1 MFPSRQHDV
10 AWRIKKDGIDV
21 MQIDVLKRADWLDE
35 ERVIGYSRMFAFLYL
50 AMAVGWIALSPNLI
64 DPNGKPIGTDF
75 MNVWAAG
82 RLVLDGDPGAA
93 YDYGRH
99 YEVQAR
105 ALPYADGQATP
116 YFGWHYPPYFLLAAA
131 VLASIPYGWALAA
144 WMAATLP
151 VYAAAVKAILP
162 HRRWLL
168 ITLAFPAV
176 FVNLAH
182 GQNGFLSAGLLG
194 LGMLWLERRP
204 IVAGVFFG
212 LLAYKPQLGALLPLA
227 LLVDRRWAAFVAAAA
242 TVLLLS
248 LVSYA
253 LLGGEAWR
261 AFFASLEL
269 TRTYVLEQG
278 PTGWEK
284 LQSTFAAM
292 RMLGAGVSASYAVH
306 GLISVVAGAAVLWIW
321 HRPVAMPLKGAAL
334 ATGCLLVTP
343 YVLDYDLMLLALP
356 IAWLAAEGLR
366 TQFLNWEK
374 LLLLVAWLLPL
385 ISRGIATLGLP
396 IAPFVLL
403 LLLGLIAKRAALRD
417 ASRHGVYAQPI

>member
-1 MFPSRQHDV
+1 M
-10 AWRIKKDGIDV
+10 KIDF
-21 MQIDVLKRADWLDE
+21 LKQADWLDE
-35 ERVIGYSRMFAFLYL
+35 ERIIGYGRIFACLYL
-50 AMAVGWIALSPNLI
+50 AMAVGWIALSPSLI

-75 MNVWAAG
+75 MNVWSAG
-82 RLVLDGDPGAA
+82 RLVLEGEPGAA

-105 ALPYADGQATP
+105 ALPYADGQEPP

-131 VLASIPYGWALAA
+131 VLALLPYGWALSA

-151 VYAAAVKAILP
+151 VYAASMKAIIP
-162 HRRWLL
+162 HRQWLL
-168 ITLAFPAV
+168 LALAFPAV

-194 LGMLWLERRP
+194 FGILSLERRP
-204 IVAGVFFG
+204 LLAGIFFG
-212 LLAYKPQLGALLPLA
+212 LLAYKPQLGALLPFA
-227 LLVDRRWAAFVAAAA
+227 LLADRRWAAFCAAAA
-242 TVLLLS
+242 TVLILS

-253 LLGGEAWR
+253 VLGAQAWH
-261 AFFASLEL
+261 AFFGSFEL

-306 GLISVVAGAAVLWIW
+306 AVVSLFVAAAVLWIW

-334 ATGCLLVTP
+334 ATGCLLITP

-356 IAWLAAEGLR
+356 LAWLAVEGLR
-366 TQFLNWEK
+366 TQFLSWEK
-374 LLLLVAWLLPL
+374 SALLVVWLLPL
-385 ISRGIATLGLP
+385 VSRGIGTLGVP
-396 IAPFVLL
+396 IAPVVLL
-403 LLLGLIAKRAALRD
+403 LLLGLILRRAAATDVSGERV
-417 ASRHGVYAQPI
+417 AAQPV